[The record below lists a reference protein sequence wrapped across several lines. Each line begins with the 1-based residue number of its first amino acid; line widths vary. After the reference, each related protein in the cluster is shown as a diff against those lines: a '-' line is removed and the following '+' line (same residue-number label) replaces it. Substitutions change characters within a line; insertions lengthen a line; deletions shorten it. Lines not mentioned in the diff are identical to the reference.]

1 MPKIIHV
8 TPDDRLQRVFDQ
20 AEPGSTLIFAP
31 GIYRQKAVISTP
43 GLTLIGSGRD
53 KTVFVWNDYARKA
66 DEDGF
71 QLITFRTYTLAV
83 TADGVTIRN
92 LAVVN
97 DALTPETKGQEV
109 ALSVVA
115 GNFRMENCRLSST
128 QDTLFAGP
136 LPDDL
141 IERYTGFLADSL
153 RRGGE
158 MKQIFQGCLIEGT
171 IDFIFGCGSALFDG
185 CELRSLVDAR
195 GGGYV
200 AAPAHGENQTEGFLF
215 RDCRFTCQEG
225 VAPGSIYLARPW
237 RDAGL
242 CSFENC
248 VYGNHISPL
257 GFDKWQG
264 TQREKTARFFETPEV
279 AGRVA
284 WVNRK

>member
-66 DEDGF
+66 DEDDF

-264 TQREKTARFFETPEV
+264 TQRDKTARFFETPEV
-279 AGRVA
+279 TGRVA

>member
-171 IDFIFGCGSALFDG
+171 IDFIFGCGSTLFDG

-248 VYGNHISPL
+248 AYGSHISPL

-264 TQREKTARFFETPEV
+264 TQRDKTARFFETPEV
-279 AGRVA
+279 TGRVA